1 MGIFG
6 KIKDRIQHKEDFSEM
21 RSHVIGEPF
30 ANEPF
35 AEPEPLE
42 PAPIPRR
49 ERFES
54 YEPRS
59 GEVPTLEPM
68 PFEREPAANWSQG
81 NSSDYEILDRLKFI
95 ESQLAAIKSQ
105 NELIN
110 ERIKNLDVKLGRRY

>member
-6 KIKDRIQHKEDFSEM
+6 KIKDRMQHKEDFSDM

-35 AEPEPLE
+35 VDEPEL
-42 PAPIPRR
+42 APMPRR

-68 PFEREPAANWSQG
+68 PFERTSPEQV
-81 NSSDYEILDRLKFI
+81 SSNDYEILDRLKFI